1 MSPDPYSPYS
11 LTSLSL
17 FAEGAEVVVV
27 VGDAAPGGSNPPLA
41 ALAVALGAR
50 PPRTQPRLA
59 SPRRAHAQLKFPAN
73 DQSALQCF
81 TPLAIEI
88 CNISIWKC
96 VQLCFDLPT
105 VLGGPRW
112 CLGEGQRK
120 RAARAV
126 SERERVSERDMTV
139 AAPQASEAGLQAA
152 KEKAGVGDSEA
163 PKEATPGAQE
173 EGPAVDVGSAQALFD
188 AVENNSEKDLEV
200 RGLASPRLL
209 CSTLTSPFS
218 PHPRGLVLF
227 FCVCVILTP
236 LGPPDHPERPRG
248 GRLRRSAG
256 GRARQHRSD
265 SSGAARALGARRE
278 ASEQPAGQH
287 QQLQPGRGHG
297 LALGVLQGR
306 LEERLG
312 ALVPRSSIRGES
324 SCFQKQQQQTFS
336 RLTSFFLS
344 LSASLCFG
352 LSTTTTMNAGSRGR
366 WQ

>member
-1 MSPDPYSPYS
+1 M
-11 LTSLSL
+11 T
-17 FAEGAEVVVV
+17 FQRFG
-27 VGDAAPGGSNPPLA
+27 
-41 ALAVALGAR
+41 
-50 PPRTQPRLA
+50 
-59 SPRRAHAQLKFPAN
+59 
-73 DQSALQCF
+73 
-81 TPLAIEI
+81 
-88 CNISIWKC
+88 
-96 VQLCFDLPT
+96 
-105 VLGGPRW
+105 GGPRW
-112 CLGEGQRK
+112 CLGVGQRK
-120 RAARAV
+120 RGLVRIDRGAENRATRAV
-126 SERERVSERDMTV
+126 SERERESERDMTV

-152 KEKAGVGDSEA
+152 KEKAGVGDAEA

-200 RGLASPRLL
+200 RRLASPRLL

-227 FCVCVILTP
+227 LCVCVILTP

-336 RLTSFFLS
+336 RLTFFFLS
-344 LSASLCFG
+344 LSPRLFALVCQ
-352 LSTTTTMNAGSRGR
+352 RR
-366 WQ
+366 RR

>member
-1 MSPDPYSPYS
+1 
-11 LTSLSL
+11 
-17 FAEGAEVVVV
+17 
-27 VGDAAPGGSNPPLA
+27 
-41 ALAVALGAR
+41 
-50 PPRTQPRLA
+50 
-59 SPRRAHAQLKFPAN
+59 
-73 DQSALQCF
+73 
-81 TPLAIEI
+81 
-88 CNISIWKC
+88 
-96 VQLCFDLPT
+96 
-105 VLGGPRW
+105 
-112 CLGEGQRK
+112 
-120 RAARAV
+120 
-126 SERERVSERDMTV
+126 MTV

-344 LSASLCFG
+344 LCVSLLWFVNDDDDDAGSGDAAMAPHLAAS
-352 LSTTTTMNAGSRGR
+352 SNAGSFSTSSCPARREQPERLRQQAKAPDQGR
-366 WQ
+366 AVQQDAEEAGEGGEATRLQLKKEQDEIGGNQIALEER

>member
-1 MSPDPYSPYS
+1 M
-11 LTSLSL
+11 
-17 FAEGAEVVVV
+17 
-27 VGDAAPGGSNPPLA
+27 
-41 ALAVALGAR
+41 
-50 PPRTQPRLA
+50 
-59 SPRRAHAQLKFPAN
+59 
-73 DQSALQCF
+73 
-81 TPLAIEI
+81 
-88 CNISIWKC
+88 
-96 VQLCFDLPT
+96 
-105 VLGGPRW
+105 
-112 CLGEGQRK
+112 GQRK
-120 RAARAV
+120 RGRAL

-152 KEKAGVGDSEA
+152 KEKAGVGDAEA

-344 LSASLCFG
+344 LSPRLFAFFCQ
-352 LSTTTTMNAGSRGR
+352 RR
-366 WQ
+366 RR

>member
-1 MSPDPYSPYS
+1 
-11 LTSLSL
+11 
-17 FAEGAEVVVV
+17 
-27 VGDAAPGGSNPPLA
+27 
-41 ALAVALGAR
+41 
-50 PPRTQPRLA
+50 
-59 SPRRAHAQLKFPAN
+59 
-73 DQSALQCF
+73 
-81 TPLAIEI
+81 
-88 CNISIWKC
+88 
-96 VQLCFDLPT
+96 
-105 VLGGPRW
+105 
-112 CLGEGQRK
+112 
-120 RAARAV
+120 
-126 SERERVSERDMTV
+126 MTV

-152 KEKAGVGDSEA
+152 KEKAGVGDAEA

-200 RGLASPRLL
+200 RRLASPRLL

-218 PHPRGLVLF
+218 SCIIF
-227 FCVCVILTP
+227 FVCVILTP

-324 SCFQKQQQQTFS
+324 SCFQKQQQQMFS

-344 LSASLCFG
+344 LSPRLFALVCQ
-352 LSTTTTMNAGSRGR
+352 RR
-366 WQ
+366 RR